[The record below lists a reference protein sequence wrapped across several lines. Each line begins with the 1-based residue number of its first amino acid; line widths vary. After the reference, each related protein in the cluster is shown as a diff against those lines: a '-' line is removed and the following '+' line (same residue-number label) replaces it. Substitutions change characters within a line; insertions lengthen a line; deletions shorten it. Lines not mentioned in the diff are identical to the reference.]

1 MKIIKK
7 IFTLALLVIIA
18 GCSENEGKRVY
29 NVKNFGAKND
39 GTTLATQHIQ
49 AAIDKCAEQGGGQ
62 VVVPPGE
69 YLVGTLNLRS
79 NIDFHIQS
87 GATLVATTELDKYQ
101 IHNQQPAGVFY
112 TEQADNVSI
121 SGRGKIFGQGME
133 FMYKDSA
140 KVIGL
145 NDRLFTRQR
154 EDFRRV
160 DSGVGDGPL
169 YPKDRFH
176 QMIIFSECT
185 RVSLSDFMCIDAPY
199 WTILLV
205 HCNGI
210 EISRLDIQNNL
221 LIPNSDG
228 LDIISCS
235 NANISDCN
243 FDCGDDALVLAGY
256 ATHFGDPGFKSIL
269 RRSEN
274 INVNNCVLRSRSSG
288 IRIGGWDQNHMAN
301 YNISNITIYDSN
313 RGINIGVGDSGSIQN
328 INFSNITIETRL
340 HTGDWWGQG
349 DAIKISSIRGVPEN
363 APGIVKNV
371 NFTNIV
377 CNSENGLIMYA
388 SDESKLQNIFFN
400 NFQLRIKKSRIED
413 LAGGNHDLRPNIV
426 YGRNIFSADIP
437 AIYIENADNVHFNQ
451 ADISWDGQ
459 DKPYFTAAINAVKVN
474 GLRLTSV
481 NGSPS
486 PSNPGLSA
494 VILNACTDFYNSNK
508 ALTVS
513 DEK

>member
-1 MKIIKK
+1 MYRTKTILSLIALAF
-7 IFTLALLVIIA
+7 IF
-18 GCSENEGKRVY
+18 GCSESDGRKVY

-39 GTTLATQHIQ
+39 GKTLATESIQ
-49 AAIDKCAEQGGGQ
+49 SAIDKCFKDGGGQ
-62 VVVPPGE
+62 VLVPAGE
-69 YLVGTLNLRS
+69 YLVGTLNLKS
-79 NIDFHIQS
+79 NIDFHIEA
-87 GATLVATTELDKYQ
+87 GATLIATTDLEKYQ
-101 IHNQQPAGVFY
+101 IHNNHPAGVFY
-112 TEQADNVSI
+112 TEKADNVSI

-133 FMYKDSA
+133 YMYKDSA

-145 NDRLFTRQR
+145 DDRQFTRQG
-154 EDFRRV
+154 ENFRRV
-160 DSGVGDGPL
+160 AHGVGDGPL
-169 YPKDRFH
+169 YPKERFH

-185 RVSLSDFMCIDAPY
+185 RVSLSDFRCIDAPY

-210 EISRLDIQNNL
+210 EVHRVNIQNNL

-235 NANISDCN
+235 NANVSNCN

-256 ATHFGDPGFKSIL
+256 ATHFGDPGFKGIL

-274 INVNNCVLRSRSSG
+274 INVNNCIFRSRSSA
-288 IRIGGWDQNHMAN
+288 IRIGGWDQNNMAN
-301 YNISNITIYDSN
+301 YNISNISIYDSN

-328 INFSNITIETRL
+328 INFTNITIETRL

-349 DAIKISSIRGVPEN
+349 DAIKISSIRGVHEN
-363 APGIVKNV
+363 VPGIVKNI
-371 NFTNIV
+371 NFTNIS
-377 CNSENGLIMYA
+377 CTSENGVIMYA

-400 NFQLRIKKSRIED
+400 NFQLNIKKSPMEK

-426 YGRNIFSADIP
+426 PGKNIFASKIP

-459 DKPYFTAAINAVKVN
+459 TEPYFTAAIEAVKVD
-474 GLRLTSV
+474 GLRLYGVKGKS
-481 NGSPS
+481 S
-486 PSNPGLSA
+486 PSNPNMSA
-494 VILNACTDFYNSNK
+494 VILNDCIDFYNSNNK
-508 ALTVS
+508 LTVS
-513 DEK
+513 YQ